1 MFGSGSRRPRPRS
14 LLLVLVFGAF
24 LVIIGITASAQ
35 AALVS
40 THVATS
46 TMNAVVA
53 SDAATVRAVL
63 NDTLQVRD
71 LEVGPSA
78 TTAQTRLRSEL
89 RALTDGGGVL
99 RVELRRLDGTI
110 VAASDPA
117 LTGAVVAPAGDVS
130 DAAAGTPRIAIV
142 PEADAAAGPG
152 ALASHTLLREFL
164 PISTGGEVRGVV
176 GIWRDA
182 VPLLS
187 QLDGVRRDVVIV
199 TLSAALVAALVLLLI
214 FRGAQARLNRQTAAL
229 VESGRLDPLTALLNH
244 GALVEHLAVEIEA
257 ARPTD
262 APIGIALVD
271 LDNFRLLNDN
281 HGHAAGDGALLAVAS
296 ELRRH
301 LPAGVVLG
309 RYGPDEFL
317 AIAPAGEVVRLEPA
331 IAALR
336 DALADLSL
344 QFASTERLPLTVS
357 AGLCTFPVHGGSVTT
372 LLAAAAHVLDEAKAS
387 GGDAVRVAETSE
399 TAPADGA
406 ATAAASGFDVLHG
419 LVIAIDTKDRYTKR
433 HSEDVSRYG
442 VYLASRVGLEPE
454 LIEAIRVAGLLHDVG
469 KIGIPDH
476 VLRKPGKL
484 TADEYEIV
492 KQHVALGDM
501 IVRDVPDLDLVR
513 AGIRHHHER
522 WDGEGYLHRLA
533 GEEIPLIARILA
545 VGDAFSA
552 MTTTRPY
559 RKALDI
565 REALTRLGDAAGTQL
580 DESLVGAF
588 VRGIETDADAPLPGD
603 DAARRSRWAPRQVA

>member
-1 MFGSGSRRPRPRS
+1 MLGSRSPRTRPRT
-14 LLLVLVFGAF
+14 LLLALVFGAF

-40 THVATS
+40 VHVSTS

-63 NDTLQVRD
+63 NDTLQLRD
-71 LEVGPSA
+71 LEVGPTA
-78 TTAQTRLRSEL
+78 TTTQSRLRSEL

-110 VAASDPA
+110 VAASDAA
-117 LTGAVVAPAGDVS
+117 LTGAVVRPTGDALEAAG
-130 DAAAGTPRIAIV
+130 GTPRIAIV
-142 PEADAAAGPG
+142 GDAEAGAAPG
-152 ALASHTLLREFL
+152 TFASATLLREFL
-164 PISTGGEVRGVV
+164 PVSAGGEVRGVV

-182 VPLLS
+182 VPLLGR
-187 QLDGVRRDVVIV
+187 LDSVRRDVVTV

-214 FRGAQARLNRQTAAL
+214 FRGAAARLGRQTVAL
-229 VESGRLDPLTALLNH
+229 VEAGRRDPLTGLLNH
-244 GALVEHLAVEIEA
+244 GALVEHLASEIER
-257 ARPTD
+257 ARPRE
-262 APIGIALVD
+262 APIGVALID
-271 LDNFRLLNDN
+271 LDNFRLLNDH
-281 HGHAAGDGALLAVAS
+281 HGHAAGDGALLAVAA

-301 LPAGVVLG
+301 LPVEVVLG

-317 AIAPAGEVVRLEPA
+317 AIAPAGSVVGLEPA
-331 IAALR
+331 IDACR

-344 QFASTERLPLTVS
+344 QFDATERLPVTVS
-357 AGLCTFPVHGGSVTT
+357 AGLCAFPVDGRAVTT

-387 GGDAVRVAETSE
+387 GGDTVRVAD
-399 TAPADGA
+399 ADESDDTR
-406 ATAAASGFDVLHG
+406 ATAAGFDVLQG
-419 LVIAIDTKDRYTKR
+419 LVTAIDTKDRYTKR
-433 HSEDVSRYG
+433 HSEDVSRYA
-442 VYLASRVGLEPE
+442 VYLAGRVGLEAG
-454 LIEAIRVAGLLHDVG
+454 LVEAIRVAGLLHDVG
-469 KIGIPDH
+469 KIGIPDQ
-476 VLRKPGKL
+476 VLRKPGRL
-484 TADEYEIV
+484 TPDEYEIV

-522 WDGEGYLHRLA
+522 WDGQGYLHRLA
-533 GEEIPLIARILA
+533 GDDIPLIARILA

-565 REALTRLGDAAGTQL
+565 REALVRLGDAAGSQL
-580 DESLVGAF
+580 DEALVEAF
-588 VRGIETDADAPLPGD
+588 VRGLETDEAAPLPGD
-603 DAARRSRWAPRQVA
+603 GAARRSRWTPRRVA